1 MKFHNPNVDSADSV
15 DSFFLPA
22 RGHPQR
28 PLLPTPYSLTPYS
41 LPRPFTP
48 AARPPRTGAMTSAPL
63 PDAGSNWVDRHAPEG
78 LKPWLKLGRFDRPI
92 GIWLLL
98 LPGWQGIALALGQQR
113 QSPTAYDA
121 WLFLGFAMGAC
132 LMRAAGC
139 AFNDLVDRDIDR
151 QVARTAGRPVA
162 SGRISVKQAWAF
174 IIGCSLVSLLVLL
187 TLNLTAVLLGVASLV
202 LVAAYPFMKRIT
214 WWPQAWLG
222 LTFNWGALMGY
233 AAALSGS
240 FILATYHDA
249 TTLEICAGLGQPIG
263 PCDPQLAASLPAL
276 QLTALLLYAGGVF
289 WTLGY
294 DTIYAL
300 QDIEDDAMVGVKSS
314 ARRLG
319 GSVRFG
325 VSLFYFA
332 AAVLAGAAGAVA
344 GLGPLFWLAL
354 SLYALHLLRQTRRL
368 RPDDPA
374 LALRLFNSNRNAGLL
389 LLVAIIL
396 GSVPLTL

>member
-1 MKFHNPNVDSADSV
+1 
-15 DSFFLPA
+15 
-22 RGHPQR
+22 
-28 PLLPTPYSLTPYS
+28 
-41 LPRPFTP
+41 
-48 AARPPRTGAMTSAPL
+48 MTSAPL

-78 LKPWLKLGRFDRPI
+78 LKPWLRLGRFDRPI

-98 LPGWQGIALALGQQR
+98 LPGWQGVSLALSQYR
-113 QSPTAYDA
+113 QTPDVYDA
-121 WLFLGFAMGAC
+121 WLFLGFAIGAC

-139 AFNDLVDRDIDR
+139 AFNDIVDRDIDAR
-151 QVARTAGRPVA
+151 VARTALRPIP

-174 IIGCSLVSLLVLL
+174 VVGCSLVSLLILL

-222 LTFNWGALMGY
+222 LTFNWGALMGF
-233 AAALSGS
+233 AAAAGGLPFLLRVYGQSLVATGEWYAVGMAVGAQGH
-240 FILATYHDA
+240 LAV
-249 TTLEICAGLGQPIG
+249 P
-263 PCDPQLAASLPAL
+263 
-276 QLTALLLYAGGVF
+276 ALLLYLGGVF

-319 GSVRFG
+319 ANVHRG
-325 VSLFYFA
+325 VGVFYLLT
-332 AAVLAGAAGAVA
+332 VLLTLAAGAAA
-344 GLGPLFWLAL
+344 GLGPLFYVAL
-354 SLYALHLLRQTRRL
+354 LPWAAHLLRQTRDV

-374 LALRLFNSNRNAGLL
+374 LALRLFRSNRDAGLIL
-389 LLVAIIL
+389 LLAIIL
-396 GSVPLTL
+396 GSVQLPL